1 MSEYLN
7 IVAILGLLNDK
18 YNTSLS
24 DFMGEKVA
32 LITGAASGLG
42 FQFCRL
48 LAAESYDLVM
58 VDKDREGLEKAA
70 WLIEEMFGIRT
81 ETYVRDL
88 GQNRAAEDLYRE
100 IASYELDILINCA
113 GFGLF
118 GFFAETDWQV
128 EEAMLHL
135 HVLNL
140 THLTKLVVQKMISRG
155 SGRIMNVSS
164 LAAFQPGPLMDIY
177 YASKVYIHYFS
188 EALANEVKGTG
199 VTVTVLLPG
208 IFNTNFARSAAR
220 YSGSP
225 ERKEKIVTTTVEQV
239 AGEALKR
246 MMKGKIRVIPGFSNK
261 LLALVPRI
269 LPRDLVLLSLR
280 WLQEHIRKK
289 EFA

>member
-1 MSEYLN
+1 
-7 IVAILGLLNDK
+7 
-18 YNTSLS
+18 
-24 DFMGEKVA
+24 MGKKVA

-42 FQFCRL
+42 LQFCRL

-58 VDKDREGLEKAA
+58 VDKDGEGLELAA
-70 WLIEEMFGIRT
+70 RSIREAFGTVTQIF
-81 ETYVRDL
+81 VKDL
-88 GQNRAAEDLYRE
+88 GQNRAAEDLYME

-113 GFGLF
+113 GFGLY
-118 GFFAETDWQV
+118 GFFSETDWKM
-128 EEAMLHL
+128 EESMLQL

-164 LAAFQPGPLMDIY
+164 LAALQPCPLMSLY
-177 YASKVYIHYFS
+177 YASKAYVHSFS

-208 IFNTNFARSAAR
+208 LFNTNFARSAAR
-220 YSGSP
+220 YSGAP

-239 AGEALKR
+239 AAAGLKG
-246 MMKGKIRVIPGFSNK
+246 MMKGKVRIIPGFSNK
-261 LLALVPRI
+261 LLALAPRI
-269 LPRDLVLLSLR
+269 LPRNLVLSSLR
-280 WLQEHIRKK
+280 RLQERIRKE